1 MLSRRIFTNRNIFK
15 AISPNFTRF
24 TPALR
29 LGTFNSSKLSF
40 PFCTTSQL
48 PQTPPPLVAEGKE
61 KLVGIWLFLTAAAV
75 LGMIVLGGYTR
86 LTHSGLSMADWS
98 PYTKSFPKNDEEW
111 EVEFMKYKK
120 CIEYQTVNREM
131 SLEKFK
137 PIYWV
142 EFFHRQMGMALGYL
156 FMIPFSIFWYKGYLM
171 PKMRNRLLG
180 MLFLGGLQGA
190 IGWWMVKS
198 GLK

>member
-1 MLSRRIFTNRNIFK
+1 MTPAATPYQAISDSLPFIKVISPYLYYYHQIYSMLSRRIFTNRNLFK

-29 LGTFNSSKLSF
+29 LGTFNSSKVAF

-48 PQTPPPLVAEGKE
+48 PQTPPPLVTEGKE

-111 EVEFMKYKK
+111 EVEFLKYKK
-120 CIEYQTVNREM
+120 CIEYQTVNR
-131 SLEKFK
+131 
-137 PIYWV
+137 
-142 EFFHRQMGMALGYL
+142 
-156 FMIPFSIFWYKGYLM
+156 
-171 PKMRNRLLG
+171 
-180 MLFLGGLQGA
+180 
-190 IGWWMVKS
+190 
-198 GLK
+198 